1 MGFRFRKSTNL
12 GPFRLNFSK
21 SGIGWSVGVPG
32 FRYTKKAN
40 GGTRVT
46 TSIPG
51 TGISHV
57 QETGKKKHEEQR
69 AQVDKKPTSPGVYK
83 VCGIIALAL
92 AFFSDMIAGVGAAV
106 SVPVCITFLMFTA
119 IMAFLGIVWVD
130 VPARA
135 CGEQTSARRKI
146 IIVALLAVVFAMF
159 AALGAG
165 AQA

>member
-1 MGFRFRKSTNL
+1 MGFRFRKSTNF
-12 GPFRLNFSK
+12 GPLRLNFSK

-32 FRYTKKAN
+32 FRYAKKAN

-46 TSIPG
+46 ASVPG

-57 QETGKKKHEEQR
+57 REAGKKKHEEQHG
-69 AQVDKKPTSPGVYK
+69 QVNKKPTSPGVYK
-83 VCGIIALAL
+83 VCGIIALAA
-92 AFFSDMIAGVGAAV
+92 AFSSDMVAGVGAAV
-106 SVPVCITFLMFTA
+106 SAPVCITFLMFTA

-130 VPARA
+130 APARA
-135 CGEQTSARRKI
+135 RGEQTSARHKI